1 LNRIIISE
9 KSLRLEKMMMMMRRR
24 RRRKRRT
31 MMTMTT
37 TNFMT
42 VVAISKTGTAFN
54 DFNELLLTK
63 VTWNEKRCASN
74 VFWSQ
79 KIG

>member
-1 LNRIIISE
+1 MNRIIISE
-9 KSLRLEKMMMMMRRR
+9 KSLRLEKMMMM
-24 RRRKRRT
+24 RKRRT

-42 VVAISKTGTAFN
+42 LVAISKTDTAFN

-63 VTWNEKRCASN
+63 VTWNEERCASN